1 MLDQPEVQQR
11 IQRSRNSSAS
21 LACCGPLMR
30 GVDMAS
36 LVKRAYHVLGTS
48 GRWVER
54 DNSSPIGEAAG
65 SSVTTVDQADMR
77 ALVSRQTVV
86 RHGAASL

>member
-1 MLDQPEVQQR
+1 MAEQAVPPIDVRRL
-11 IQRSRNSSAS
+11 
-21 LACCGPLMR
+21 LPLMA

-36 LVKRAYHVLGTS
+36 CVKRGERISAS
-48 GRWVER
+48 CRAWVIWT
-54 DNSSPIGEAAG
+54 NVSPIGEAAG